1 VGTQQPT
8 ENFLRKE
15 DCNTVLFYFALFW
28 QRLLR
33 PANRNLCWLTLL
45 PHSTVLLAIKATM
58 TQVAL
63 ARTKSGYTPII
74 AEPLVAERTL
84 DAFSPSKHLL
94 FKEMPVV
101 HTMKELGLPES
112 IGVSP
117 IAVSEPFPLFT
128 EDAVMRMRREVL
140 SPEVFQ
146 NCQYSSNLAHCY
158 LRGFANK

>member
-1 VGTQQPT
+1 
-8 ENFLRKE
+8 
-15 DCNTVLFYFALFW
+15 
-28 QRLLR
+28 
-33 PANRNLCWLTLL
+33 
-45 PHSTVLLAIKATM
+45 M

-74 AEPLVAERTL
+74 AESRVPERNV
-84 DAFSPSKHLL
+84 DVFKPSKHLV

-101 HTMKELGLPES
+101 HTMKELGFSES

-128 EDAVMRMRREVL
+128 EDAVMRMRQEIL